1 MRLVGGAF
9 DRVVD
14 YSLDPEE
21 TAREWERQGALRLHV
36 VDLEGARE
44 GRVFHLEEIGRIAR
58 AVSIPVQ
65 AGGGLRSEEEVEEL
79 LRRGVRW
86 AVLGTRA
93 LRDPGF
99 VRRLAERHPGRIL
112 VSLDLRSPH
121 ELALSGWLS
130 GERADPLAL
139 AQRLA
144 EMGIRE
150 LVVTD
155 VGRDGSLMGVREDF
169 FAALAERLAPLGVGI
184 YAAGGVGG
192 IEDIRVL
199 AGLGRRGLRGVIVG
213 RALYEGRFSLRE
225 ARKAAEGKDA
235 G

>member
-1 MRLVGGAF
+1 VGGAF
-9 DRVVD
+9 HRAVD
-14 YSLDPEE
+14 YGLSPEE
-21 TAREWERQGALRLHV
+21 AAREWERQGASRLHV

-44 GRVFHLEEIGRIAR
+44 GRVCHLEEIGRIAR

-86 AVLGTRA
+86 AILGTRA

-99 VRRLAERHPGRIL
+99 AGRLAERHPGRIL

-130 GERADPLAL
+130 GEKADPLAL
-139 AQRLA
+139 AWRLA
-144 EMGIRE
+144 EMGVRE
-150 LVVTD
+150 FVVTD
-155 VGRDGSLMGVREDF
+155 VGRDGSLEGVREDF
-169 FAALAERLAPLGVGI
+169 FSALAERLSPLGVGI
-184 YAAGGVGG
+184 YAAGGVGR
-192 IEDIRVL
+192 IEDVRTL
-199 AGLGRRGLRGVIVG
+199 AGLRRKGLRGVIVG

-225 ARKAAEGKDA
+225 AREAAEGKDA